1 MKALLTNNYI
11 YCERQYFNGIEDKKN
26 HENFKKWIEEN
37 KGKWVDIDTNYLF
50 DNQYNTVS
58 GFRIYDTYID
68 RIKDDVRTDKNIF
81 FVKHPNGKDP
91 IKKCDFQDH
100 LKNKRFLSCYSVN
113 GNYYRISRRSTI
125 HFILVGNEIYT
136 TNGIGYT
143 SLKKSRLSENEKK
156 IVSYCANRI
165 LNNNF

>member
-26 HENFKKWIEEN
+26 HEIFKKQIKEN
-37 KGKWVDIDTNYLF
+37 QGKWIDIETDHIF
-50 DNQYNTVS
+50 DNQYNTKI
-58 GFRIYDTYID
+58 GRIYDAWID
-68 RIKDDVRTDKNIF
+68 KIENDVRNDKNVF
-81 FVKHPNGKDP
+81 FVKHPNGKNP

-100 LKNKRFLSCYSVN
+100 LKNQRFFSCYSVN

-125 HFILVGNEIYT
+125 EFVLVGNEIYT

-143 SLKKSRLSENEKK
+143 SLKKSRLSKNEKK
-156 IVSYCANRI
+156 IVKYCANRI